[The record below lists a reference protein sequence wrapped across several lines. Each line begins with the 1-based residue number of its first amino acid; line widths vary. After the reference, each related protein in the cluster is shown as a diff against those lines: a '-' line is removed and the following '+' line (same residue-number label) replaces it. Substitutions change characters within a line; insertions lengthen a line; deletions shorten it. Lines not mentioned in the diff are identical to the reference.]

1 MLPFHTCAFCLR
13 CKIKYLCHIT
23 SHVTT
28 EWDGMYGHVLRMN
41 KEIIPNMTLNMNVK
55 ESALHGDKGQDGCDR
70 LGKMSHKRSRDMGNT

>member
-1 MLPFHTCAFCLR
+1 
-13 CKIKYLCHIT
+13 
-23 SHVTT
+23 
-28 EWDGMYGHVLRMN
+28 MYGHVLRMN